1 MSFIGTSARTFALET
16 SAGRLLFGSG
26 QLVVAWSTRN
36 PYRRASALLRAWRA
50 TENVG
55 IGKIASEYLKS
66 ALTRNGQLVTLAENP
81 LLRSFLTTPEAQQSR
96 EHFGRLDLS
105 DCVRMRLPRPLE
117 GVERQGNLI
126 LLKSPDDRT
135 GEKGVI
141 LLKYSESFRSFASL
155 FEVER
160 LVSKYMIVL
169 EPSWWGY
176 KDAAF
181 YILAGSD
188 SDVLVQS
195 PSQPDHDFLSEHG
208 FGLESVRI
216 GAGDWGDPA
225 LFRPS
230 GAARRYDVVMVSS
243 WNPFKRHRDLFAAL
257 KEAKSRFGRTI
268 TAALIGYPSGWTF
281 ENIRAEL
288 QRFGIADQCEIFDS
302 ISQSKVAEIVS
313 QSRLYV
319 LLSRREG
326 ANKAM
331 YEALF
336 CDTPVLVP
344 RAHRGVN
351 LEHLNLQTGAT
362 FAEGQLTQSLLEVLD
377 RSEAFSPR
385 TWALSHT
392 GFENA
397 TRELNNALKRRAV
410 KRGQRWEHPILA
422 KKNQP
427 NLLYAR
433 EQDRLT
439 MEPQYDRLIEYLRS
453 DVRG

>member
-1 MSFIGTSARTFALET
+1 VSFIGTSARTFALET

-26 QLVVAWSTRN
+26 QLVAAWSTRN

-50 TENVG
+50 TDRESVG
-55 IGKIASEYLKS
+55 KFAADYLQA
-66 ALTRNGQLVTLAENP
+66 ALTPNGQLVPLAENP
-81 LLRSFLTTPEAQQSR
+81 LLQSFAATPEAQRSR
-96 EHFGRLDLS
+96 RHFASLEVS
-105 DCVRMRLPRPLE
+105 DRIRMRLPRPQE

-126 LLKSPDDRT
+126 LLKSPNDRT

-141 LLKYSESFRSFASL
+141 LLKYTESFRSFAAL
-155 FEVER
+155 YEVER
-160 LVSKYMIVL
+160 LVKNYMIVL

-176 KDAAF
+176 KDSSF
-181 YILAGSD
+181 FILAGSD
-188 SDVLVQS
+188 ADIIVQS
-195 PSQPDHDFLSEHG
+195 QSQPDYEFLSEHG
-208 FGLESVRI
+208 FGLTPVRI
-216 GAGDWGDPA
+216 GAGDWGDPQ

-230 GAARRYDVVMVSS
+230 GAERRFDIVMVSS

-268 TAALIGYPSGWTF
+268 TAALIGYPSGWTA
-281 ENIRAEL
+281 ENIKHEL
-288 QRFGIADQCEIFDS
+288 QRFGIADQCEIFNS
-302 ISQSKVAEIVS
+302 VPQSRVAEIVS
-313 QSRLYV
+313 QARLYL

-351 LEHLNLQTGAT
+351 LEHLNAQTGAT
-362 FAEGQLTQSLLEVLD
+362 FEEGQLTQSLLEVLD
-377 RSEAFSPR
+377 RSAAFSPR
-385 TWALSHT
+385 SWALRHT
-392 GFENA
+392 GFEAA
-397 TRELNNALKRRAV
+397 TRDLNEALQRVAST
-410 KRGQRWEHPILA
+410 RGQRWERPIVA

-427 NLLYAR
+427 NLFYAR
-433 EQDRLT
+433 EQDRLA
-439 MEPQYDRLIEYLRS
+439 MEPEYDRLVEYLRS